1 MSTTIAQPVFV
12 PNVYVNGA
20 TIRADLAKQF
30 SVVAVLKIALLDN
43 DLVSRYTVDVDHYL
57 GQALT
62 VTAGVELASEFLKLT
77 EPEIK
82 AVAEQYLGSK
92 DKYQW
97 AYAISIGI
105 YDRLNRKVINAV
117 TGSTVQW
124 LRPATTSAE
133 RAVVE
138 MRIAKLRDE
147 ASFAFAW
154 DSSDTGKRLRHE
166 ANLQS
171 DRLSTSSVVYSDYFK
186 GELLSLADLI

>member
-62 VTAGVELASEFLKLT
+62 VTAGVELANEFLKLT
-77 EPEIK
+77 EPEIQ
-82 AVAEQYLGSK
+82 AIAEQYLGSK
-92 DKYQW
+92 D
-97 AYAISIGI
+97 ISIGI

-138 MRIAKLRDE
+138 IRIAKLRDE